1 MEPYFFQFF
10 SNCFS
15 EFHLEKSISIGDLLA
30 FCSIL
35 IAIYQFSKQMVA
47 SRKEHLRA
55 QKENWYLSI
64 IVLPELNSIK
74 EFYDNLVNDIIS
86 RKKSLMTSRCKEGY
100 DVMVSQNQAEVI
112 ENISNYF
119 IKLINLVRSYNKK
132 LGDILDDHID
142 KLQDICTNLLSNDLK
157 DPRADIRKLIMNHES
172 SLIALLNKGL
182 SVNK

>member
-1 MEPYFFQFF
+1 
-10 SNCFS
+10 
-15 EFHLEKSISIGDLLA
+15 
-30 FCSIL
+30 
-35 IAIYQFSKQMVA
+35 MVA
-47 SRKEHLRA
+47 SRKEHLQA

-86 RKKSLMTSRCKEGY
+86 RNNSLMTSRCKEGY
-100 DVMVSQNQAEVI
+100 DVMVSKNQADVM

-119 IKLINLVRSYNKK
+119 IKLINLVRSYNTK
-132 LGDILDDHID
+132 LGDILDDYID
-142 KLQDICTNLLSNDLK
+142 KLQDICTNLLSNDLE

-172 SLIALLNKGL
+172 NLIALLNKGL